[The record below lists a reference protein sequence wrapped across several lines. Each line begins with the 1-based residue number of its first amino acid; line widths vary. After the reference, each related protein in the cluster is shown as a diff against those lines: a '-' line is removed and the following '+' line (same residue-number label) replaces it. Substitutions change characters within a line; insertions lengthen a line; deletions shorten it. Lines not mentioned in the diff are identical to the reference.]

1 MGGSA
6 RSELQELDRL
16 RVGNGPSQSLGSVKA
31 YIRLVTKWVTY
42 HSRADTIDDQVS
54 ALEVAEGYCQR
65 VRGRVVRH
73 VFGLGHRI
81 AQDRVI
87 NARRAGRIEDVPADG
102 ILHRHDCEQRVL
114 VHHP

>member
-1 MGGSA
+1 MGGST

-16 RVGNGPSQSLGSVKA
+16 AVRNGAPESLGSVEA
-31 YIRLVTKWVTY
+31 DVGLVRERVADN
-42 HSRADTIDDQVS
+42 SRADTIDDQVS

-87 NARRAGRIEDVPADG
+87 NARRAGWIEDVPA
-102 ILHRHDCEQRVL
+102 
-114 VHHP
+114 